1 MEQCSNCR
9 RRFNIAAL
17 EKHERICAKVFTEQR
32 KTFNMTAKR
41 LEGTDAE
48 QILKKNKS
56 AGGGKSGSGGG
67 SKRAEDQAIK
77 TAKAAD
83 WKAKSD
89 LFREAMKASRN
100 VTVALKNGTPLPPMK
115 PSAPDPSLIQCEYC
129 SRRFNERAA
138 ERHIT
143 FCKEKSQRD
152 NVGRGPPKKA
162 AAPPPKPAR
171 AAPAK
176 KR

>member
-9 RRFNIAAL
+9 RRFNLTAL

-41 LEGTDAE
+41 LEGTEAE

-56 AGGGKSGSGGG
+56 AGGKSGSSG

-77 TAKAAD
+77 AAKAAD

-89 LFREAMKASRN
+89 MFREAMKASRN
-100 VTVALKNGTPLPPMK
+100 VTEALKNGTPLPPVK
-115 PSAPDPSLIQCEYC
+115 PSAPDPSLIQCEFC

-138 ERHIT
+138 ERHIA

-152 NVGRGPPKKA
+152 SVGKGPPKKS